1 MVSAGSIQID
11 RKSIGRQYSMSLLA
25 RSTRVPDHRG
35 VNMNARLATA
45 DKSQNVAGRLLVAL
59 YLLSLLFIFG
69 TTSTSA
75 QQTADTPQA
84 DQQMVRM
91 LLQRV
96 EQLQARD
103 QQLEA
108 RVAALE
114 KSQRD
119 QAQSAKTSHSSPL
132 PQVQPVGPETQSPVA
147 QSEEMGQE
155 TMDVGKTRL
164 NIRGF
169 GDFTFHGDTQ
179 KGDTTSFSLGDLDLF
194 ITSSISERFKF
205 LTELVFEVHKNNE
218 FEEDLERVLVE
229 YSLNDHLR
237 LAAGRYHTA
246 IGYYNTSHHHTNWFE
261 TAVDRPF
268 LFNFEDEGGILPTHS
283 VGLSATGEIPSGKLG
298 LSYVAE
304 VGNGRTSSSPLL
316 QPVQNLID
324 ENNHKDVNFQIFS
337 RPDAVPGLQVGFSTY
352 RDVLFPLRQPKIGET
367 IFDAYAVIVRPK
379 FEWLNEAMMI
389 RHAPLGSR
397 VYDTPGF
404 YTQISE
410 SFGPYRPFFRYQY
423 INASD
428 TEPVF
433 PTVGLRTGPAAGLR
447 YAVND
452 SIALKFQYDYTQLRK
467 AQAVNSLA
475 LQVGFTF

>member
-1 MVSAGSIQID
+1 MGLGIILEICLS
-11 RKSIGRQYSMSLLA
+11 RKRHRRGKHARFLPLLIFVFTA
-25 RSTRVPDHRG
+25 IV
-35 VNMNARLATA
+35 MNAQ
-45 DKSQNVAGRLLVAL
+45 QNTDAPK
-59 YLLSLLFIFG
+59 IED
-69 TTSTSA
+69 
-75 QQTADTPQA
+75 QT
-84 DQQMVRM
+84 VRA
-91 LLQRV
+91 LLQRI
-96 EQLQARD
+96 EQLEAHD
-103 QQLEA
+103 KQLEA
-108 RVAALE
+108 RVTELEKLQQEAALPP
-114 KSQRD
+114 
-119 QAQSAKTSHSSPL
+119 KTSHTSPL
-132 PQVQPVGPETQSPVA
+132 PQVQPSGPESQNPVA

-169 GDFTFHGDTQ
+169 GDFTLHGDTQ

-194 ITSSISERFKF
+194 ITSSISDRFKF
-205 LTELVFEVHKNNE
+205 LTELVFEVHQNNE

-268 LFNFEDEGGILPTHS
+268 LFNFEDEGGILPIHS
-283 VGLSATGEIPSGKLG
+283 VGVSATGEIPSGKLG
-298 LSYVAE
+298 LSYIAE
-304 VGNGRTSSSPLL
+304 VGNGRTSRSPLL
-316 QPVQNLID
+316 QPVQNLVD
-324 ENNHKDVNFQIFS
+324 ENNHKDVNLQIFA

-352 RDVLFPLRQPKIGET
+352 RDVLFPLGQPKVGET
-367 IFDAYAVIVRPK
+367 IFDAYGVIVRPN
-379 FEWLNEAMMI
+379 FEWLNEAMLI

-423 INASD
+423 INASS
-428 TEPVF
+428 TEPIF
-433 PTVGLRTGPAAGLR
+433 PTVGLRTGPSAGLR

-452 SIALKFQYDYTQLRK
+452 SVALKLQYDYTLLRR